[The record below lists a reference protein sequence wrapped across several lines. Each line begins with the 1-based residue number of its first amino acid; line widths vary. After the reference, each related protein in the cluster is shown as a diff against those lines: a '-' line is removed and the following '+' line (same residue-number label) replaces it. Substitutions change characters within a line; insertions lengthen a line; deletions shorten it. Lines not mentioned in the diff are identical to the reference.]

1 MRTRVSLVL
10 WFLLLWN
17 LCRGQVTERPTLLD
31 KALDQRA
38 LQSVMQK
45 EETVDKLKPFPMEGA
60 IDPKVYVV
68 GPSDLLNVAVWGPVS
83 FSYALLVTPEG
94 TLIIPTVGEIHVA
107 DQKLADVKL
116 HASGLVKKR
125 YPSGDVS
132 ITLLR
137 PRAFIVSLKGTV
149 IKPGQYTATAVDRVE
164 KILVE
169 GIGVVYPSATFT
181 IPAYTPEEGLL
192 SQVEKFKAPRVT
204 QSKQL
209 YEDASTRNIKL
220 LRRNGDTIRV
230 DIPKYYA
237 TRDDRYNPFLL
248 DGDIINVPQKMVKRN
263 MIAVYGAVNAP
274 GEYEFAEGDN
284 LLDLISIADGLVPTA
299 DPDNVVVSRLDS
311 NGLQVEEQTFSLTAI
326 GAGKR
331 ANPQLQRGDRIL
343 AKEKKYLRRS
353 YGVAVVGEV
362 RSAGTYPIS
371 AEGTKLSKIMKD
383 AGGVTEHALL
393 SGSFILRKDDRLKDI
408 VDPRLEMLRN
418 LRTHQLNMADS
429 TVFLLDL
436 KVGRQQVVVDFKKL
450 IEKGDTT
457 EDVILRDDDIVY
469 IASNLHSVLVQ
480 GQVANPGYIAYEPGA
495 DFQYYVN
502 KAGGYSELAIK
513 SETKVIKKSSLEWR
527 DPGTT
532 VIESGD
538 QIWVPKEP
546 RKDFSYYFSLFRD
559 ISQIAAAIATAG
571 YFLSLIIN
579 PGR

>member
-1 MRTRVSLVL
+1 M
-10 WFLLLWN
+10 
-17 LCRGQVTERPTLLD
+17 LLD

-38 LQSVMQK
+38 LQSVMQR
-45 EETVDKLKPFPMEGA
+45 EETVDKLKTYPMEGA

-164 KILVE
+164 KIFVE
-169 GIGVVYPSATFT
+169 GAGVVYPNTTFT
-181 IPAYTPEEGLL
+181 IPAYSLEEGVPN
-192 SQVEKFKAPRVT
+192 QIETFKSPRVT

-209 YEDASTRNIKL
+209 YEEASTRNIRL
-220 LRRNGDTIRV
+220 IRRNGDTIRV

-237 TRDDRYNPFLL
+237 TRDDRYNPFVL
-248 DGDIINVPQKMVKRN
+248 DGDIIFVPRKILKRN

-274 GEYEFAEGDN
+274 GEYEFVEGDS
-284 LLDLISIADGLVPTA
+284 LLDLIGIAEGLLATG
-299 DPDNVVVSRLDS
+299 DSENVVLSRLDS
-311 NGLQVEEQTFSLTAI
+311 NGLQAEEQTYSLTAI
-326 GAGKR
+326 RADKR
-331 ANPQLQRGDRIL
+331 ANPQLQCGDRIL
-343 AKEKKYLRRS
+343 VKEKLHSRKT
-353 YGVAVVGEV
+353 YGVTIVGEISSV
-362 RSAGTYPIS
+362 GTYPIS
-371 AEGTKLSKIMKD
+371 AEGTKLSKIIKD

-393 SGSFILRKDDRLKDI
+393 SSSFILRKDDRLKDI
-408 VDPRLEMLRN
+408 VDPRLELLRN

-450 IEKGDTT
+450 IEEGDTT
-457 EDVILRDDDIVY
+457 QDVILRDDDIIY

-480 GQVANPGYIAYEPGA
+480 GQVANPGYIAYVPGA
-495 DFQYYVN
+495 GYQHYID
-502 KAGGYSELAIK
+502 KAGGYAELAI
-513 SETKVIKKSSLEWR
+513 EDEVKVIKKGTLEWK
-527 DPGTT
+527 DPEKT
-532 VIESGD
+532 VVESGD
-538 QIWVPKEP
+538 QIWVPKKQK
-546 RKDFSYYFSLFRD
+546 KDFGYYFAFIRD
-559 ISQIAAAIATAG
+559 ASQIAAALVSIAYLVVAIQS
-571 YFLSLIIN
+571 LSK
-579 PGR
+579 